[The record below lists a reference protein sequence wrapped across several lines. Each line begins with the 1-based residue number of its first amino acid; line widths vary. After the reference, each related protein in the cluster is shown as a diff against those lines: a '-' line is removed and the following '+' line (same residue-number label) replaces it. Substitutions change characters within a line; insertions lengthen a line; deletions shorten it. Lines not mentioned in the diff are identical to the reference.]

1 MITTATKCNC
11 VCTTDGSTGE
21 PIGAAALAGG
31 WQARLALRLD
41 ASAGRTRLTHREHEG
56 PLLVQRAFYPEAPMA
71 GAQPCHLYIIH
82 PPGGVASGDE
92 LQLDVEVGAGAH
104 ALLTTPAAAKF
115 YRRGPAGLAR
125 VTQTLSAAGGVL
137 EWLPQENI
145 YYPEAAVELRTIV
158 RLFRAARFMGWE
170 IGCLGLPASAQGIGN
185 ASLRLGLELWHEG
198 QPLLLE
204 RLALGPEVVSARWGL
219 AGHIALGTALAWPA
233 GAAELECARAGL
245 GASGGALG
253 DGQAA
258 DICAGMTIA
267 CTLVDDVLVCRAIAQ
282 RTDQLKEAFVRWW
295 RLLRPTLLGRE
306 AVLPRI
312 WAT

>member
-1 MITTATKCNC
+1 LITTAAKCNC
-11 VCTTDGSTGE
+11 ACTTDGSTGE
-21 PIGAAALAGG
+21 PIAAAALALG

-41 ASAGRTRLTHREHEG
+41 ASAGRTRLAQREHEG
-56 PLLVQRAFYPEAPMA
+56 PLLVQRAFYPEAPIA

-92 LQLDVEVGAGAH
+92 LQLDVQVGAGAH

-115 YRRGPAGLAR
+115 YRRGAAGLAR
-125 VTQTLSAAGGVL
+125 VTQSLSAAGGVL

-145 YYPEAAVELRTIV
+145 YYPDSAVQLRTIV
-158 RLFRAARFMGWE
+158 RLSGAARFIGWE

-185 ASLRLGLELWHEG
+185 GSLQLALELWHEG
-198 QPLLLE
+198 RPLLLE
-204 RLALGPEVVSARWGL
+204 RLGLGRQVISARWGL
-219 AGHIALGTALAWPA
+219 AGHVALGTALAWPA
-233 GAAELECARAGL
+233 GAADLERARAALEG
-245 GASGGALG
+245 SGGAHG
-253 DGQAA
+253 DAEGAE
-258 DICAGMTIA
+258 ICAGITIA

-282 RTDQLKEAFVRWW
+282 RTDQLKGAFVRWW
-295 RLLRPTLLGRE
+295 QVLRPALLGRE

>member
-1 MITTATKCNC
+1 MITTAAKCKC
-11 VCTTDGSTGE
+11 VCTTGGSTGE

-31 WQARLALRLD
+31 WQARLALRFD
-41 ASAGRTRLTHREHEG
+41 ATGGRTRLAQREHEG

-92 LQLDVEVGAGAH
+92 LQLEAQVGAGAH

-125 VTQTLSAAGGVL
+125 VTQRLSAAGGTL

-158 RLFRAARFMGWE
+158 RLSGAARFMGWE
-170 IGCLGLPASAQGIGN
+170 IGCLGLTASAQGIGN

-198 QPLLLE
+198 SPLLLE
-204 RLALGPEVVSARWGL
+204 RLALAPPVIPARWGL

-233 GAAELECARAGL
+233 GAVHLERARADL
-245 GASGGALG
+245 DSSE
-253 DGQAA
+253 
-258 DICAGMTIA
+258 ICAGMTIA

-282 RTDQLKEAFVRWW
+282 RTDQLKQAFVRWW

>member
-1 MITTATKCNC
+1 LITTAAKCNC
-11 VCTTDGSTGE
+11 ACTTDGSTGE

-31 WQARLALRLD
+31 WQARLALRFD
-41 ASAGRTRLTHREHEG
+41 ATGGRTRLAHREHEG
-56 PLLVQRAFYPEAPMA
+56 PLLVQRAFYPEAPIA
-71 GAQPCHLYIIH
+71 GAQPCHVYIIH

-92 LQLDVEVGAGAH
+92 LRLEAQVGAGAH
-104 ALLTTPAAAKF
+104 ALLTTPAAGKF

-125 VTQTLSAAGGVL
+125 VTQSLSAAGGAL

-145 YYPEAAVELRTIV
+145 YYPDSAVELRTIV
-158 RLFRAARFMGWE
+158 RLSGAARFIGWE

-185 ASLRLGLELWHEG
+185 GSLRLDLELWHEG

-204 RLALGPEVVSARWGL
+204 RLALAPPVSSARWGL

-233 GAAELECARAGL
+233 GPAELERARAGL
-245 GASGGALG
+245 GDGA
-253 DGQAA
+253 AA
-258 DICAGMTIA
+258 GICTGMTIA

-282 RTDQLKEAFVRWW
+282 RTDQLKQAFVRWW